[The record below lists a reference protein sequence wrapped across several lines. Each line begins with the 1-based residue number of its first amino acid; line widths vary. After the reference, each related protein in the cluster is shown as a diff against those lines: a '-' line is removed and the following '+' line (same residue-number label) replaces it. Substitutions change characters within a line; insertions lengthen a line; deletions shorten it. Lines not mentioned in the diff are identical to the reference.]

1 MLPDA
6 LLNDKAC
13 RFYMHREAPLAQ
25 LSRPN
30 AQTRTRLTAVA
41 RSSNDSLLNI
51 ALDPTEASGKFQL
64 STRSMVDW
72 TMQKTVLAL
81 AVLAIWSVLAGRAIA
96 APCHNTGSYERWLE
110 DFKKEAAAQGISPR
124 VIAAA
129 APSMTFDQAI
139 IRRDHGQAVFNQTFL
154 QFSDRMV
161 GGGRIPT
168 GLAKIKQHA
177 ALFARIEQKYGVPAQ
192 VLTAFWGL
200 ESDYGANFGK
210 YNILSATAS
219 LAYDCRRPDF
229 FRQQL
234 FDALRIIERGD
245 QRVEDMIGDW
255 AGEFGGMQ
263 FTASDYLKNAV
274 DFDGDGRRDLI
285 HSVPDTLASAAN
297 FLVSLGW
304 QRGQPWLQEVRV
316 PPSLPWQEADVNIQH
331 PQSQWVAWGVK
342 PAYGELPAG
351 NLPASLI
358 LPMGR
363 HGPAFLAY
371 PNFKA
376 FLGWNSAM
384 VYSTTVA
391 YFANRQAGAPTVDHS
406 GAGNIAPLSTQQVM
420 ELQRLLIK
428 QGYEGIGEVD
438 GKIGNG
444 TRNATKKAQL
454 KIGLP
459 ADAYPTTELIDRL
472 RIGTASDS
480 NR

>member
-1 MLPDA
+1 M
-6 LLNDKAC
+6 
-13 RFYMHREAPLAQ
+13 
-25 LSRPN
+25 
-30 AQTRTRLTAVA
+30 RLT
-41 RSSNDSLLNI
+41 I
-51 ALDPTEASGKFQL
+51 
-64 STRSMVDW
+64 
-72 TMQKTVLAL
+72 LAL
-81 AVLAIWSVLAGRAIA
+81 TGLVLGTSLIEPAEA
-96 APCHNTGSYERWLE
+96 ATCRNTGSYERWLE
-110 DFKKEAAAQGISPR
+110 DFKKEAVAQGISAR
-124 VIAAA
+124 VVAAA

-161 GGGRIPT
+161 GGGRIPN

-177 ALFARIEQKYGVPAQ
+177 ALFARIEEKYGVPAP

-200 ESDYGANFGK
+200 ESDFGANFGN
-210 YNILSATAS
+210 YNILSAIAT

-229 FRQQL
+229 FRLQL
-234 FDALRIIERGD
+234 LDALRIIERGD

-297 FLVSLGW
+297 FLVMLGW

-316 PPSLPWQEADVNIQH
+316 PANLPWQEADVSVQH
-331 PQSQWVAWGVK
+331 PRSQWVAWGVK
-342 PAYGELPAG
+342 GAHATLPSD
-351 NLPASLI
+351 NVPASLI

-363 HGPAFLAY
+363 NGPAFLAY

-391 YFANRQAGAPTVDHS
+391 YFATRLAGAPTVDHS
-406 GAGNIAPLSTQQVM
+406 GATNVAPLSTAQVM

-428 QGYEGIGEVD
+428 HGYEGVGEVD
-438 GKIGNG
+438 GKVGSG
-444 TRNATKKAQL
+444 TRGATKKAQL
-454 KIGLP
+454 KVGLP
-459 ADAYPTTELIDRL
+459 ADSYPTAELIERL
-472 RIGTASDS
+472 RAGAISGT

>member
-1 MLPDA
+1 MR
-6 LLNDKAC
+6 K
-13 RFYMHREAPLAQ
+13 
-25 LSRPN
+25 
-30 AQTRTRLTAVA
+30 TA
-41 RSSNDSLLNI
+41 
-51 ALDPTEASGKFQL
+51 
-64 STRSMVDW
+64 
-72 TMQKTVLAL
+72 LAL
-81 AVLAIWSVLAGRAIA
+81 AVLMLGGVPAGQASA
-96 APCHNTGSYERWLE
+96 ASCRNTGSYERWLE
-110 DFKKEAAAQGISPR
+110 DFKKAAAAQGISPR

-129 APSMTFDQAI
+129 TPSMTFDQAI

-161 GGGRIPT
+161 GGARIPN
-168 GLAKIKQHA
+168 GLAKIKEHA
-177 ALFARIEQKYGVPAQ
+177 TLFARVEEKYGVPAP

-200 ESDYGANFGK
+200 ESDFGANFGN
-210 YNILSATAS
+210 YNILGALAT

-234 FDALRIIERGD
+234 LDALRIIERGD

-297 FLVSLGW
+297 FLVTLGW
-304 QRGQPWLQEVRV
+304 QRGQPWLQEVHV
-316 PPSLPWQEADVNIQH
+316 PANMPWEEADVGIQH
-331 PQSQWVAWGVK
+331 PRSKWVAWGVK
-342 PAYGELPAG
+342 PANGPLPSDE
-351 NLPASLI
+351 LPASLI

-363 HGPAFLAY
+363 RGPAFLAY

-391 YFANRQAGAPTVDHS
+391 YFATRLAGAPNVDHS
-406 GAGNIAPLSTQQVM
+406 GAANIAPLSTQQVM
-420 ELQRLLIK
+420 ELQTLLVQ
-428 QGYEGIGEVD
+428 QGYEGVGEVD

-444 TRNATKKAQL
+444 TRSATRKAQL
-454 KIGLP
+454 KVGLP
-459 ADAYPTTELIDRL
+459 ADSYPNAELIERL
-472 RIGTASDS
+472 RGSGNASS
-480 NR
+480 KR